1 MARSVVRPPPDG
13 SPILRSVSNALWAY
27 IHMLEASCVISRRIG
42 RNAVGHAA
50 LCQKTGSLR
59 RRRRS
64 LTVIGGGDGAAGRR
78 KGRDGAH
85 AEQDLQLV
93 RSLHGRN
100 GCTFMIDDQG
110 PQDVREVCWVV

>member
-1 MARSVVRPPPDG
+1 
-13 SPILRSVSNALWAY
+13 
-27 IHMLEASCVISRRIG
+27 MLETSCAMSRMIG
-42 RNAVGHAA
+42 RNAVGHGA

-64 LTVIGGGDGAAGRR
+64 LTVIGGGDGARGG
-78 KGRDGAH
+78 KEEGRDGAH

-110 PQDVREVCWVV
+110 P